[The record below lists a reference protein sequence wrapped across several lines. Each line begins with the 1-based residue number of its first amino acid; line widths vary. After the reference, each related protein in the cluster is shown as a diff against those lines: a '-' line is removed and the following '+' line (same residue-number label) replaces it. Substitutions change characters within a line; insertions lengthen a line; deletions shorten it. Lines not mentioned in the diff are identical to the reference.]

1 MSKSAARTHAARL
14 VQFAGP
20 RPSYANGVRAA
31 ISTVAPIVAG
41 QAFGWHSAMW
51 MGLAGFNV
59 SLADKGG
66 AFRTRAAAMASTTA
80 YGLLAAV
87 VGAAVSGHPAL
98 VVATVAIWCFF
109 ASLAR
114 AWGQIATNAGVV
126 SLVTLIVSVAA
137 PAADLRAAWER
148 GGAVAA
154 GSLFAI
160 VLALF
165 LWPIRLYRPARL
177 AVARAFRSVAAAI
190 DSRERVAIEAA
201 EAAIDDARTAL
212 AVLRR
217 GLQGE
222 SPRGERLLVLVER
235 AAQLLSSARPA
246 AQSAAEVLVR
256 LADGIERERVVVADD
271 EVAREL
277 LPVVEAAR
285 ELETERDR
293 RPRTRSLY
301 EQYATPLLGAM
312 AWRSALLRHALRL
325 AISGAIASA
334 FTHSFHVPRGYW
346 MTLTVVII
354 LQPYVSAT
362 FQKGLQRVIGT
373 IAGGVIA
380 AVIAA
385 VVHSP
390 AVLIAII
397 FAGAAVTVAFLR
409 INYALYSLFVTP
421 TFVLLAE
428 LGATDRHLVMVRIA
442 NTVGGAL
449 LAYAAAR
456 VLWPASER
464 GLVRE
469 EVTAAMHAAAE
480 YLRCVE
486 CDDVNANEARRSWL
500 IAYQNAEASVQR
512 LLSEDRAGTD
522 VEVEAFMA
530 LTVYLRRIGLAVNV
544 PGKGARLR
552 PDVARFAAASLN
564 EAAGAIA
571 QNRVPEA
578 IASPDAGDDD
588 AVVAPVNGV
597 TEIASRL
604 AAAR

>member
-1 MSKSAARTHAARL
+1 MSRHP
-14 VQFAGP
+14 V
-20 RPSYANGVRAA
+20 
-31 ISTVAPIVAG
+31 
-41 QAFGWHSAMW
+41 
-51 MGLAGFNV
+51 
-59 SLADKGG
+59 
-66 AFRTRAAAMASTTA
+66 
-80 YGLLAAV
+80 AV
-87 VGAAVSGHPAL
+87 VIL
-98 VVATVAIWCFF
+98 VAIWCFF

-114 AWGQIATNAGVV
+114 AWGQIAINAGVV

-137 PAADLRAAWER
+137 PASSTQQALER

-160 VLALF
+160 VLALV

-177 AVARAFRSVAAAI
+177 AVAHALRTIADAI
-190 DSRERVAIEAA
+190 ASGDRYAIEAA
-201 EAAIDDARTAL
+201 ERAVDDARTAL

-222 SPRGERLLVLVER
+222 SPRGERLLILIERGASLLASGADVEGAPQILR
-235 AAQLLSSARPA
+235 Q
-246 AQSAAEVLVR
+246 
-256 LADGIERERVVVADD
+256 LADGIERERVVVDGA
-271 EVAREL
+271 VAPAEL
-277 LPVVEAAR
+277 RPLVDAAR

-301 EQYATPLLGAM
+301 EQYVTPLLGAM
-312 AWRSALLRHALRL
+312 SWRSALIRHALRL
-325 AISGAIASA
+325 AICGGVASA
-334 FTHSFHVPRGYW
+334 ITHAFHVPRGYW

-362 FQKGLQRVIGT
+362 FHKGLQRVIGT

-385 VVHSP
+385 FVHSP
-390 AVLIAII
+390 AVMIGII
-397 FAGAAVTVAFLR
+397 FLGAAVTVAFLR

-442 NTVGGAL
+442 NTVAGAL
-449 LAYAAAR
+449 LAYVAAR

-469 EVTAAMHAAAE
+469 EVTTAIHAAAE

-500 IAYQNAEASVQR
+500 IAFQNADASVQR
-512 LLSEDRAGTD
+512 LLSEDPAGRD

-530 LTVYLRRIGLAVNV
+530 AIVYLRRIGVAINV
-544 PGKGARLR
+544 PGKGERLPPEIARL
-552 PDVARFAAASLN
+552 AAASLH
-564 EAAGAIA
+564 EAAVAIA
-571 QNRVPEA
+571 QHRAPAMPSAPAIPPAYEA
-578 IASPDAGDDD
+578 LISS
-588 AVVAPVNGV
+588 VNGV
-597 TEIASRL
+597 GEIAARL
-604 AAAR
+604 A